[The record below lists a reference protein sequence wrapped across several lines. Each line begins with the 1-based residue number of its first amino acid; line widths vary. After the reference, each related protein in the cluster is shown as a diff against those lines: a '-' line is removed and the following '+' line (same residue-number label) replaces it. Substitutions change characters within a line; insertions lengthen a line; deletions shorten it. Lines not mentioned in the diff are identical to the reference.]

1 MKPIYKSASL
11 LVGVLVAGAV
21 SAQVTF
27 TNQSASLQA
36 ISGFSNED
44 CAVDMNQ
51 DGLDDIVRVT
61 NSGIYIDYQQAG
73 GGFTPFYQSMPII
86 NPPNWSI
93 CAGDIDGNGYTDL
106 LFGNGSR
113 VSFCMANADG
123 TAFTEDARPEYIF
136 SQRSTMAD
144 IDNDGHLDAFV
155 CHDVDQSH
163 PYRNNGAGY
172 LVLDQSLIPTLDVGG
187 NYAAIWCDY
196 DNDWDSDLYITKCR
210 AGAPVGD
217 PQRVNLLYRNN
228 GDGTFTE
235 VGAATNMNDGDQS
248 WTTVFEDFDN
258 DGDFDSFTVNH
269 AFANRF
275 MRNNGDGTFTDI
287 IATTGINAG
296 DLGAWNC
303 DAYDF
308 DNNGYVDI
316 FSEMGTRL
324 YLNNG
329 DGTFTGQGLN
339 FDSGGVA
346 DLNNDGFL
354 DCINGNTLWVNDG
367 NDNNYVKFSLEGLVS
382 NKSAIG
388 ARVEIYGDF
397 GVQVREVRS
406 GRSFAPMSSMIVH
419 FGLGE
424 STSIDQVVIK
434 WPSGTITQLDAPAIN
449 TTHEVPEVGCL
460 LDPNTITANEGL
472 FLCPGSTTTL
482 TADPGFEY
490 TWSNGATTQSIEV
503 STAGS
508 YSVILWDDECASIS
522 NSVLVTIVEEETPSV
537 TLETSDV
544 ICEGT
549 EAILTASIGSG
560 YLWSNGANTQTIA
573 VTEPGSYYVTIDAL
587 CDNVELISESVAITV
602 MDAADAPVAND
613 VMLDEPGTA
622 VLSATGTNLY
632 WYNAEDATE
641 PVGTGNDFTTEF
653 VDNSITYWVESV
665 TVHGGAIEDG
675 GKEDYSGGGGLP
687 SQGAYSYFNAF
698 EPFTIQSVLVYIPE
712 GGVAGVRTVELY
724 DGNGALM
731 QSASFDLMLGE
742 TVIDLNFDVPVGN
755 GYSLRCPEN
764 NLFRNNAGV
773 QYPYAIGT
781 VGEMY
786 DSFFGTSYYYYFYDW
801 KIQKEEMLCASPR
814 VPVTAM
820 VVGVNE
826 IEGLSQLNVF
836 PNPANTE
843 VTLSFN
849 LDRAAQANIYVQDV
863 TGKLVMTKN
872 VKAGVDGN
880 RLTLDVS
887 ALAPGM
893 YEMVLEVEGART
905 ARKIVVE

>member
-73 GGFTPFYQSMPII
+73 GGFTSFYQAMPIA
-86 NPPNWSI
+86 NPPTWSI
-93 CAGDIDGNGYTDL
+93 CAGDIDGNGFTDL
-106 LFGNGSR
+106 VFGNGSR

-123 TAFTEDARPEYIF
+123 TVFTEDPRPEYIF

-163 PYRNNGAGY
+163 PYRNDGNGY
-172 LVLDQSLIPTLDVGG
+172 LVLDQSLITTLDVGG

-210 AGAPVGD
+210 GGAPVGD
-217 PQRVNLLYRNN
+217 PQRINLLYRNN

-235 VGAATNMNDGDQS
+235 VGAETNMNDGDQS

-269 AFANRF
+269 SVANRF

-287 IATTGINAG
+287 IGTTGINPS

-316 FSEMGTRL
+316 FSEMSTEL

-329 DGTFTGQGLN
+329 NGTFTAQNLN

-354 DCINGNTLWVNDG
+354 DVINGSTLWVNDG

-397 GVQVREVRS
+397 GVQIREVRS

-419 FGLGE
+419 FGLGQ

-434 WPSGTITQLDAPAIN
+434 WPSGTITQLDAPEIN

-460 LDPNTITANEGL
+460 MDPNTITVDGL
-472 FLCPGSTTTL
+472 EFICPGTTTTL
-482 TADPGFEY
+482 VADPGYTY

-503 STAGS
+503 GAGGN
-508 YSVILWDDECASIS
+508 YSVILWDNECASIS
-522 NSVLVTIVEEETPSV
+522 NTVTVSVVTEESPSIM
-537 TLETSDV
+537 LETSDV
-544 ICEGT
+544 ICQGS
-549 EAILTASIGSG
+549 EAILSASIGSG
-560 YLWSNGANTQTIA
+560 YSWSNGADTQTIA
-573 VTEPGSYYVTIDAL
+573 VTESGSYYVTIDAL
-587 CDNVELISESVAITV
+587 CDNVELISEAIEITV
-602 MDAADAPVAND
+602 LDAAAAPTATD
-613 VMLDEPGTA
+613 VMLDTPGA
-622 VLSATGTNLY
+622 AILNATGDNLV
-632 WYNAEDATE
+632 WYDAEDGID
-641 PVGTGNDFTTEF
+641 PVGTGNSFTTDF
-653 VDNSITYWVESV
+653 VNSSLTYWVEAN
-665 TVHGGAIEDG
+665 TIHGGALETG
-675 GKEDYSGGGGLP
+675 GKADNAGGGGLP
-687 SQGAYSYFNAF
+687 SSGAYTYFNAF
-698 EPFTIQSVLVYIPE
+698 EPFTIQSVLVYVPVD
-712 GGVAGVRTVELY
+712 GVAGNRTVELY
-724 DGNGALM
+724 DGNGVLL
-731 QSASFDLMLGE
+731 QSATFDLMIGE
-742 TVIDLNFDVPVGN
+742 TVIDLNFEVPAGN
-755 GYSLRCPEN
+755 GFSLRCPEN

-786 DSFFGTSYYYYFYDW
+786 DSFFGASYYYYFYDW
-801 KIQKEEMLCASPR
+801 KIQKEQMICPSPR

-820 VVGVNE
+820 VVGIEE
-826 IEGLSQLNVF
+826 IEGLSELNVF

-849 LDRAAQANIYVQDV
+849 LDRAVKANVYVQDV
-863 TGKLVMTKN
+863 TGKLVMSRN

-880 RLTLDVS
+880 RVSLDVS

-905 ARKIVVE
+905 SRKIVVE

>member
-1 MKPIYKSASL
+1 MKPIYKSASF

-27 TNQSASLQA
+27 TNQSVQLQS

-73 GGFTPFYQSMPII
+73 GGFTPFYQSMPIT

-93 CAGDIDGNGYTDL
+93 CAGDIDGNGFTDL
-106 LFGNGSR
+106 VFGNGSR

-123 TAFTEDARPEYIF
+123 SAFTEDARPEYIF

-163 PYRNNGAGY
+163 PYRNDGNGY
-172 LVLDQSLIPTLDVGG
+172 LVLDQSLITTLDVGG

-210 AGAPVGD
+210 GGAPVGD

-228 GDGTFTE
+228 GNGTFTE
-235 VGAATNMNDGDQS
+235 VGAETNMNDGDQS

-269 AFANRF
+269 SVANRF
-275 MRNNGDGTFTDI
+275 MRNNGNGTFTDI
-287 IATTGINAG
+287 IGTTGINAS

-316 FSEMGTRL
+316 FSEMSTEL

-329 DGTFTGQGLN
+329 DGTFTAQNLN

-354 DCINGNTLWVNDG
+354 DVINGSTLWVNDG

-382 NKSAIG
+382 NKNAIG

-397 GVQVREVRS
+397 GVQIREVRS

-419 FGLGE
+419 FGLGQ
-424 STSIDQVVIK
+424 STAIDQVIIK
-434 WPSGTITQLDAPAIN
+434 WPSGTITQLDAPEIN
-449 TTHEVPEVGCL
+449 TTHEIPEVGCL
-460 LDPNTITANEGL
+460 MDPNTITVNGGL
-472 FLCPGSTTTL
+472 SICPGTTTTL
-482 TADPGFEY
+482 VADPGFSY
-490 TWSNGATTQSIEV
+490 TWSNGATTQSIDV
-503 STAGS
+503 ADGGN
-508 YSVILWDDECASIS
+508 YSVILWDNECASIS
-522 NSVLVTIVEEETPSV
+522 NTVSVTVVTEESPSI
-537 TLETSDV
+537 TLETADV
-544 ICEGT
+544 ICQGS
-549 EAILTASIGSG
+549 EAILSASIGSG
-560 YLWSNGANTQTIA
+560 YAWSNGADTQTIA
-573 VTEPGSYYVTIDAL
+573 VTESGAYYVTIDAL
-587 CDNVELISESVAITV
+587 CENIELISETIEITV
-602 MDAADAPVAND
+602 LDAAAAPTATD
-613 VMLDEPGTA
+613 VMLDTPGA
-622 VLSATGTNLY
+622 AILNATGDNLV
-632 WYNAEDATE
+632 WYDAEDDID
-641 PVGTGNDFTTEF
+641 PVGTGNSFTTDF
-653 VDNSITYWVESV
+653 VNSSLTYWVEAN
-665 TVHGGAIEDG
+665 TIHGGALEDG
-675 GKEDYSGGGGLP
+675 GKVDNSGGGGLP
-687 SQGAYSYFNAF
+687 SSGAYTYFNAF
-698 EPFTIQSVLVYIPE
+698 EPFTIQSVLVYVPE
-712 GGVAGVRTVELY
+712 GGAAGNRTVELY
-724 DGNGALM
+724 DGNGVLL
-731 QSASFDLMLGE
+731 QSATFDLMIGE

-755 GYSLRCPEN
+755 GFSLRCPEN

-786 DSFFGTSYYYYFYDW
+786 DSFFGASYYYYFYDW
-801 KIQKEEMLCASPR
+801 KIQKEEMICPSPR

-820 VVGVNE
+820 VVGIDE
-826 IEGLSQLNVF
+826 IEGLSELNVF

-849 LDRAAQANIYVQDV
+849 LDRAAKANVYVQDV
-863 TGKLVMTKN
+863 TGKLVMSRN

-880 RLTLDVS
+880 RVSLDVS

-905 ARKIVVE
+905 SRKIVVE